1 MSLEA
6 ERYKGLD
13 AKALLD
19 NPLLKEAFFRVE
31 TYINAQA
38 ASCDPDDKERSA
50 RIIVSMQLIKGV
62 KREIERM
69 IENGAMANV
78 HIAQIE
84 EKKEKK
90 FYR

>member
-6 ERYKGLD
+6 ERFKGHD

-31 TYINAQA
+31 MYLKGNAMA
-38 ASCDPDDKERSA
+38 CDPDDKDKAA
-50 RIIVSMQLIKGV
+50 RIITSMQLLKGIR
-62 KREIERM
+62 REIERM
-69 IENGAMANV
+69 IEDGDIANV
-78 HIAQIE
+78 QISE
-84 EKKEKK
+84 LETRKVAR